1 MPEPTVLRSPGGTEV
16 RVSDESPH
24 ISIRSLVGIGITV
37 DGGRIRITS
46 PGCSIEV
53 DGATITATLDA
64 QRRAVLN
71 RIRTIA
77 SNTSLVRQGRHD
89 QAQAYYLRALE
100 ADPANAA
107 AQAGLING
115 RGYADAGAS
124 ESRLKSALDAQPES
138 SALLFALGNLYAR
151 QARWSEAQQAYF
163 RAYAAEPDNA
173 DIIFNLAVAL
183 DHLRQAKLA
192 AQYYQMALDAAR
204 GSGASTLF
212 ERDQARARIQE
223 LRP

>member
-1 MPEPTVLRSPGGTEV
+1 LRSDAHSTDALLG
-16 RVSDESPH
+16 
-24 ISIRSLVGIGITV
+24 L
-37 DGGRIRITS
+37 
-46 PGCSIEV
+46 
-53 DGATITATLDA
+53 ATLA
-64 QRRAVLN
+64 
-71 RIRTIA
+71 
-77 SNTSLVRQGRHD
+77 VRQGRHD

-115 RGYADAGAS
+115 RGYADASAS
-124 ESRLKSALDAQPES
+124 ESRLKGALDAQPES

-183 DHLRQAKLA
+183 DHLRQTKLA

-212 ERDQARARIQE
+212 ERDQARARLQE

>member
-1 MPEPTVLRSPGGTEV
+1 MPQAAARQRAGRTENPTLAGGTDTALQLRRTRPRTQDVAQEAFDALQAGRLDEAQRGYEQLLRSDAHSTDALLG
-16 RVSDESPH
+16 
-24 ISIRSLVGIGITV
+24 L
-37 DGGRIRITS
+37 
-46 PGCSIEV
+46 
-53 DGATITATLDA
+53 ATLA
-64 QRRAVLN
+64 
-71 RIRTIA
+71 
-77 SNTSLVRQGRHD
+77 VRQGRHD

-115 RGYADAGAS
+115 RGYADASAS
-124 ESRLKSALDAQPES
+124 ESRLKGALDAQPES

-212 ERDQARARIQE
+212 ERDQARARLQE